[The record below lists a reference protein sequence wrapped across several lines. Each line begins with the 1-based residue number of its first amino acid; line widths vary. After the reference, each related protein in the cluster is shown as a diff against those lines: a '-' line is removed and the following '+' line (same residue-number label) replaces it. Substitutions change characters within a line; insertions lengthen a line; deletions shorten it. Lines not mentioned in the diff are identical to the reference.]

1 MNFASLI
8 PNLILNHAL
17 SRKGS
22 HYMKFVTGLLL
33 AMSLSSAV
41 SAVPIT
47 VDGKDYNIE
56 WATGTFPEVN
66 ALYNLKNELWYGN
79 GTLAESF
86 AEALL
91 TSPAGNQFTGNGPL
105 FAYAEVF
112 NRTVNHPYEIRVGT
126 FVDIPGLYKYSYNT
140 EATKRNIYAYAVSVP
155 APGSLALLALGLAG
169 LGVTRKL
176 RR

>member
-1 MNFASLI
+1 
-8 PNLILNHAL
+8 
-17 SRKGS
+17 
-22 HYMKFVTGLLL
+22 MKFVTGLLL

-56 WATGTFPEVN
+56 WATGTFAEVN

-91 TSPAGNQFTGNGPL
+91 TSPAGNLFTGNGPL
-105 FAYAEVF
+105 FAYAEAF
-112 NRTVNHPYEIRVGT
+112 NSATYYPYEISYEIRVGT
-126 FVDIPGLYKYSYNT
+126 FVDLEGLYKYSYY
-140 EATKRNIYAYAVSVP
+140 ADAAKLNIYSYAASVP

-169 LGVTRKL
+169 IGVTRKL